1 MSISS
6 QIVLRYS
13 GEGHLRFDLPPGL
26 REPDLASVL
35 VEKLGAMEGIYR
47 VDLAVKRGK
56 LSIRYLAHV
65 CGFAD
70 VVRRLHQTIS
80 SLSALMTPSARMTPV
95 KQRKVMTRRESQ
107 ALVPVQTGTAS
118 GLGPWL
124 RAKILEIRETAQAM
138 SIVMKRSLN
147 AAVAA
152 ANQRPRWIKE
162 FMNDLLMLYLIK
174 LHWHHIMTE
183 WLPRPWTYRYE
194 WLATIYLIYLSVQAR
209 LPQNA

>member
-80 SLSALMTPSARMTPV
+80 SLSARMTPV

-147 AAVAA
+147 AAVVA

>member
-6 QIVLRYS
+6 QIILRYN

-26 REPDLASVL
+26 REPEIAAML
-35 VEKLGAMEGIYR
+35 VEKLGVREGIYR
-47 VDLAVKRGK
+47 VDLTSNRGK

-70 VVRRLHQTIS
+70 VVRWLHETVS
-80 SLSALMTPSARMTPV
+80 SLSSRFAPAR
-95 KQRKVMTRRESQ
+95 KQRAMARRNEQS
-107 ALVPVQTGTAS
+107 LVPVQTGTTV
-118 GLGPWL
+118 GLAPWL
-124 RAKILEIRETAQAM
+124 HGKLQEIRETIQAM
-138 SIVMKRSLN
+138 SIVLKRSLN

-152 ANQRPRWIKE
+152 ANQRPRWVKE
-162 FMNDLLMLYLIK
+162 FMNDLLMLYMIK
-174 LHWHHIMTE
+174 LHWHHIMTD
-183 WLPRPWTYRYE
+183 WLPRPWTHRYE